1 MTGTGKKL
9 EKGDYYDSFFKLRG
23 TFNNIR
29 ENEYTQFLYNKDQ
42 VLRNIALNL
51 IENYEAQYK
60 LCKTSNENKECC
72 NYLNKWL
79 NEKKAIYTSNTKC
92 KSHNDLWEHYIEKL
106 WKEMQQDVQEKERC
120 QRNTSGPQYFPSQ
133 WIIPS
138 CDNDNPVEILS
149 SCPEVPRYKDPVC
162 PSTNTSTY
170 SSCKSVLITT
180 YVVFGFLLFSMY
192 LLRFSSVAMK
202 LNNLI
207 RGGGKNERNTDKD
220 TNESFRYHENNNMET
235 LDSRFNVIY
244 NSFQNS

>member
-1 MTGTGKKL
+1 
-9 EKGDYYDSFFKLRG
+9 
-23 TFNNIR
+23 

-92 KSHNDLWEHYIEKL
+92 KSHNDLWENYIEKL
-106 WKEMQQDVQEKERC
+106 WKQMQQDVQDKERC

-133 WIIPS
+133 WIISS

-149 SCPEVPRYKDPVC
+149 TCPEVPHSKDPVC
-162 PSTNTSTY
+162 PATNTPTH
-170 SSCKSVLITT
+170 SSCKP
-180 YVVFGFLLFSMY
+180 
-192 LLRFSSVAMK
+192 FSSVVMK

-207 RGGGKNERNTDKD
+207 RGGKKKGRNKDKD
-220 TNESFRYHENNNMET
+220 TNESFRYHDNNNMET
-235 LDSRFNVIY
+235 SDSRFNVIY